1 MFTRKRKR
9 HPVMAIGRRASKHRK
24 PLLQGKIDARLAVQA
39 TLLVLA
45 ILYTLYFA
53 RALIVPIVAAILLYQ
68 LLQRPVQAL
77 NDVGLPLPASSAIV
91 LFGLVGIIA
100 TGAHFMVEPAEQ
112 WLRDAPASL
121 GELRRELQR
130 TAGTFDELRELGEEI
145 DELATMGES
154 DPSVPM
160 VQIRPPGH
168 LQAITGS
175 LPAVVAGA
183 LLAFVACFFLLIQGE
198 RLGRALV
205 ALGPSRLSRR
215 RISNILR
222 GVGAQVSTYLMTVT
236 MINTGLGIV
245 VALVMWIMQ
254 VPHPAMWGALAG
266 ILNFA
271 PYVGPAVNTFVLTV
285 VGVTAFDSL
294 GQALSVPAAYL
305 VVTTLEGMVITPM
318 ILGRRVSIGSLWA
331 FLSVVFWGW
340 MWGAPGALMAVP
352 LTACIF
358 VFWQA
363 FRDVDPFRR
372 AQPVAVGSGAIP

>member
-9 HPVMAIGRRASKHRK
+9 HPVMAIGRRAAKNRK
-24 PLLQGKIDARLAVQA
+24 PLLHARIDPQLVVLIA
-39 TLLVLA
+39 LLVLA
-45 ILYTLYFA
+45 VLYTLYFA

-77 NDVGLPLPASSAIV
+77 SDTGLPLTASSAIV
-91 LFGLVGIIA
+91 LFGLLGLIA
-100 TGAHFMVEPAEQ
+100 AGAHFMVEPAEQ

-130 TAGTFDELRELGEEI
+130 TAGALDELRELGEEI
-145 DELATMGES
+145 DELATMGER
-154 DPSVPM
+154 DPSIPT

-168 LQAITGS
+168 LQVITGS
-175 LPAVVAGA
+175 LPEVVAGA
-183 LLAFVACFFLLIQGE
+183 LLAFVTCFFLLIQGD
-198 RLGRALV
+198 RLGHALV
-205 ALGPSRLSRR
+205 ALGPTRWSRR
-215 RISNILR
+215 RISNMVR

-236 MINTGLGIV
+236 LINTGLGIV
-245 VALVMWIMQ
+245 VALVMWLLG

-271 PYVGPAVNTFVLTV
+271 PYIGPAVNTFVLTV

-358 VFWQA
+358 VFWQS

-372 AQPVAVGSGAIP
+372 AHLAAARSGAAP